1 MWFRK
6 DPDAVY
12 YAFIAESARRDGDSD
27 VVVQQKVDAERA
39 RISERRAAQQAYYD
53 GVVAKALA
61 AGDDFITAEWKL
73 DVARAERWRDWS
85 LDQQRGSRQ
94 SSARLAAL
102 LRDSANSQ
110 YSGER
115 LTRELRKIEAE
126 YSDKLREAEQAEK
139 NEEAGYRRGVKKAGV
154 RWLFWTAVFRLFA
167 ALMLGVF
174 ATLLIQDAL
183 EWVGLVQGRSSIPFV
198 WAIAA
203 IAILAMPIER
213 YATHAWTWF
222 ERVVAFD
229 RVQNTLIIA
238 ISAFLGA
245 LSIFPDYPRR
255 LQVGGW
261 IILACGCVLTSVA
274 AKRLP
279 DVPGWEEL
287 RNFAKSLPGGA
298 VLFVI
303 TVIVETLAFKG
314 YEHSLFGLP
323 MKDPDQEAMR
333 FAFCIGGPIL
343 VTWWLWIKWWAPA
356 NRPKNLSVSGLIG
369 GAADT
374 AGRGKMLVIGLWFA
388 ALGFFLL
395 WLCGPILIMLLSP
408 PAAAPIVWLLPA
420 IGTAVGA
427 YLFFARGLGPIWNAI
442 SWSRLS
448 EDTHGEARTATA
460 GELRDGGL
468 IPRGDG
474 IYLGRYL
481 NNDVASD
488 AVGYPGGVHLIT
500 IGPAGSGKGT
510 GIIVPN
516 LATLRRSILIID
528 PKGEAAAITARKR
541 AQFGRV
547 LIINPF
553 NVLSENLPH
562 LKSQGFNPL
571 AALDPEDD
579 NFTDDCVGI
588 GQALVQQPQQ
598 RETGGNAAFFAG
610 SAQDL
615 VTALIMHEKFE
626 ERDKASLANVR
637 RMLMEPYAQTEDGEP
652 LGLRKTVEEMLES
665 KCGPLRSTAGRFTR
679 GSKSVMDIIQ
689 TAANETRFLNSPPLQ
704 RDLQGEDFDWNVM
717 KREITTVYLIL
728 PADRLESH
736 ANYLRLV
743 VTSALRTLLRSPPS
757 ATLPP
762 VLLMLDE
769 FAQLG
774 YLPPIEN
781 AMGIARGFGVQL
793 WPFLQDLN
801 QINSLYKER
810 WQTFIG
816 NAAVLTAF
824 APRDLFTARYLSER
838 CGHKTVIVESEN
850 ERTGAAGMGR
860 SRGPQGVPLFR
871 PEILMEMPA
880 GQLLSFVDPV
890 KKPFMTQAK
899 GYWQTDFRFGLDDN
913 PYSPQRR

>member
-1 MWFRK
+1 MWFK
-6 DPDAVY
+6 YDPVVDY
-12 YAFIAESARRDGDSD
+12 YAMIAEEARAAGDSD
-27 VVVQQKVDAERA
+27 QVVQQKVEAARARLDELGAAER
-39 RISERRAAQQAYYD
+39 AYYD
-53 GVVAKALA
+53 GVAAKARA
-61 AGDDFITAEWKL
+61 AGDDFITVEWKL
-73 DVARAERWRDWS
+73 DVARAERGRDRS
-85 LDQQRGSRQ
+85 RDQQRNSRQ
-94 SSARLAAL
+94 SSDKLVAL
-102 LRDSANSQ
+102 RRNSASAK

-115 LTRELRKIEAE
+115 LIGELRKVEAE
-126 YSDKLREAEQAEK
+126 YSENLRGAEEAEK
-139 NEEAGYRRGVKKAGV
+139 NEEAGYRRQVKKAGI
-154 RWLFWTAVFRLFA
+154 RWFFWTSAFRLFA
-167 ALMLGVF
+167 VLIVGTFASLLTQNALGWAGF
-174 ATLLIQDAL
+174 GGGRSF
-183 EWVGLVQGRSSIPFV
+183 GLVV
-198 WAIAA
+198 WAA
-203 IAILAMPIER
+203 IAVALLAMPIER
-213 YATHAWTWF
+213 YATHAWAWT
-222 ERVVAFD
+222 EQVVGLGPLGDAVGIAGMAFVGAFAVYPNQPVW
-229 RVQNTLIIA
+229 VQA
-238 ISAFLGA
+238 AGWVMFAF
-245 LSIFPDYPRR
+245 
-255 LQVGGW
+255 
-261 IILACGCVLTSVA
+261 GCVGVSMNARGLT
-274 AKRLP
+274 
-279 DVPGWEEL
+279 DIGWEGL
-287 RNFAKSLPGGA
+287 RNIAKSLPSA
-298 VLFVI
+298 AALFLM
-303 TVIVETLAFKG
+303 TVFVAILTIKTCQ
-314 YEHSLFGLP
+314 SWFGLP
-323 MKDPDQEAMR
+323 VTTADPATTL
-333 FAFCIGGPIL
+333 CIGGP
-343 VTWWLWIKWWAPA
+343 VFATWWLWAKWWLPA
-356 NRPKNLSVSGLIG
+356 NRPKNLSVSGLVG

-395 WLCGPILIMLLSP
+395 WICGPVLIMLLSP

-448 EDTHGEARTATA
+448 QDTHGEARTATA
-460 GELRDGGL
+460 GELREGGL

-474 IYLGRYL
+474 MYLGRYL
-481 NNDVASD
+481 NNDAASD

-510 GIIVPN
+510 GIIMPN

-562 LKSQGFNPL
+562 LRSQGFNPL

-626 ERDKASLANVR
+626 RRDKASLANVR
-637 RMLMEPYAQTEDGEP
+637 TMLMEPYAQAEDGEL
-652 LGLRKTVEEMLES
+652 LGLRKTVEKMLES

-762 VLLMLDE
+762 VLFMLDE

-838 CGHKTVIVESEN
+838 CGHRTVIVESEN

-880 GQLLSFVDPV
+880 GQLLCFVDPV

-899 GYWQTDFRFGLDDN
+899 GYWETDFRLGLDDN

>member
-1 MWFRK
+1 MWFKR
-6 DPDAVY
+6 DPDAWF
-12 YAFIAESARRDGDSD
+12 YAHIAEFARHEGDSD
-27 VVVQQKVDAERA
+27 EIIQQKVEAARA
-39 RISERRAAQQAYYD
+39 RISQQRAAEKAYYD
-53 GVVAKALA
+53 GVVAQARA
-61 AGDDFITAEWKL
+61 VGDDFIKVEWKL
-73 DVARAERWRDWS
+73 DVGRAKRARDGIYDLRSKYQQGRVKRVAQYRD
-85 LDQQRGSRQ
+85 R
-94 SSARLAAL
+94 
-102 LRDSANSQ
+102 ANSR
-110 YSGER
+110 YSGEQ
-115 LTRELRKIEAE
+115 LAAELREIEAKDLE
-126 YSDKLREAEQAEK
+126 DLREEEELEK
-139 NEEAGYRRGVKKAGV
+139 SGDEYYRRQVKKAGI
-154 RWLFWTAVFRLFA
+154 RWFFWTSAFRLFA
-167 ALMLGVF
+167 ALIVGTF
-174 ATLLIQDAL
+174 ASLLIQNAL
-183 EWVGLVQGRSSIPFV
+183 GWAGFGDGRSFGLVV
-198 WAIAA
+198 WAA
-203 IAILAMPIER
+203 IAVALLAMPIER
-213 YATHAWTWF
+213 YATHAWAWT
-222 ERVVAFD
+222 EQVVGLGPLGDAVGIAVMAFFGAFAVFPNQPVW
-229 RVQNTLIIA
+229 VQA
-238 ISAFLGA
+238 A
-245 LSIFPDYPRR
+245 
-255 LQVGGW
+255 GW
-261 IILACGCVLTSVA
+261 VMFTFGCVGVSLNARGLT
-274 AKRLP
+274 
-279 DVPGWEEL
+279 DIGWEGL
-287 RNFAKSLPGGA
+287 RNIAKSLPSA
-298 VLFVI
+298 AALFLM
-303 TVIVETLAFKG
+303 TVFVAILTIKT
-314 YEHSLFGLP
+314 YQSWFGLP
-323 MKDPDQEAMR
+323 VTTPDPVTTL
-333 FAFCIGGPIL
+333 CIGGP
-343 VTWWLWIKWWAPA
+343 VFATWWLWAKWWLPA
-356 NRPKNLSVSGLIG
+356 DQPRNFSMGGLVG
-369 GAADT
+369 GAAEG
-374 AGRGKMLVIGLWFA
+374 AARGKTLVIGLWFA

-395 WLCGPILIMLLSP
+395 WLCGPLLVALLSP

-427 YLFFARGLGPIWNAI
+427 YLFFARGLGPIWNAV

-448 EDTHGEARTATA
+448 QDTHGEARTATA

-481 NNDVASD
+481 NNDVATD

-553 NVLSENLPH
+553 NVLSEKLPH

-588 GQALVQQPQQ
+588 GQALVQQQQ
-598 RETGGNAAFFAG
+598 EAGGNAAFFSG

-626 ERDKASLANVR
+626 RRDKASLANVR
-637 RMLMEPYAQTEDGEP
+637 TMLMEPYAQDEDGA
-652 LGLRKTVEEMLES
+652 LGLRKTVQEMLDS
-665 KCGPLRSTAGRFTR
+665 KCAPLRSTAGRFAR

-704 RDLQGEDFDWNVM
+704 RDLQGEDFDWDIM

-762 VLLMLDE
+762 VLFMLDE

-838 CGHKTVIVESEN
+838 CGYKTVIVESEN
-850 ERTGAAGMGR
+850 ERTGATGTGR

-880 GQLLSFVDPV
+880 GQLLCFVDPV

-899 GYWQTDFRFGLDDN
+899 GYWETDFRLGLDDN

>member
-1 MWFRK
+1 MWFKK
-6 DPDAVY
+6 DPDADY
-12 YAFIAESARRDGDSD
+12 YAMIAEHARIDGDSD
-27 VVVQQKVDAERA
+27 LVVQQKVEAARA
-39 RISERRAAQQAYYD
+39 RINRQQAAEKAYYD
-53 GVVAKALA
+53 GVVAEARA
-61 AGDDFITAEWKL
+61 AGDDLITVEWKL
-73 DVARAERWRDWS
+73 DVARIGRWRDWS
-85 LDQQRGSRQ
+85 LDQERSSRQ
-94 SSARLAAL
+94 SSAKLAAL
-102 LRDSANSQ
+102 LRDSASAK

-115 LTRELRKIEAE
+115 LIRELRKIEAE
-126 YSDKLREAEQAEK
+126 YSDNLREAEQAEK
-139 NEEAGYRRGVKKAGV
+139 NEEAGYRRGVKRAGV
-154 RWLFWTAVFRLFA
+154 RWFFWTSAFRLFA
-167 ALMLGVF
+167 VLIVGTF
-174 ATLLIQDAL
+174 ASLLIQNAL
-183 EWVGLVQGRSSIPFV
+183 GWAGLGGGRSFGLVI
-198 WAIAA
+198 WAA
-203 IAILAMPIER
+203 IAVALLAMPIER
-213 YATHAWTWF
+213 YATHAWAWT
-222 ERVVAFD
+222 EQVVGLGPLGDAVGIAVMAFFGAFAVFPNQPVW
-229 RVQNTLIIA
+229 VQA
-238 ISAFLGA
+238 AGWVMFA
-245 LSIFPDYPRR
+245 L
-255 LQVGGW
+255 
-261 IILACGCVLTSVA
+261 GCVGVSINARGLT
-274 AKRLP
+274 
-279 DVPGWEEL
+279 DIGWEGL
-287 RNFAKSLPGGA
+287 RNIAKSLPSA
-298 VLFVI
+298 AALFLM
-303 TVIVETLAFKG
+303 TVFVAILTIKI
-314 YEHSLFGLP
+314 YQSWFGLP
-323 MKDPDQEAMR
+323 VTTPDPVTTL
-333 FAFCIGGPIL
+333 CIGGP
-343 VTWWLWIKWWAPA
+343 VFATWWLWAKWWLPA
-356 NRPKNLSVSGLIG
+356 GRPRNFSMGGLVG
-369 GAADT
+369 GAAEG
-374 AGRGKMLVIGLWFA
+374 AARGKMLVIGLWFT

-395 WLCGPILIMLLSP
+395 WLCGPLLVALLSP

-442 SWSRLS
+442 SWSRLRQ
-448 EDTHGEARTATA
+448 DTHGEARTATTS
-460 GELRDGGL
+460 ELRAGGL

-510 GIIVPN
+510 GIIMPN

-553 NVLSENLPH
+553 NVLSEKLPH
-562 LKSQGFNPL
+562 LRSQGFNPL
-571 AALDPEDD
+571 AVLNPNGDD
-579 NFTDDCVGI
+579 FTDDCVGI
-588 GQALVQQPQQ
+588 GQALVQQQQ
-598 RETGGNAAFFAG
+598 EASSNAAFFSG

-626 ERDKASLANVR
+626 RRDKASLANVR
-637 RMLMEPYAQTEDGEP
+637 TMLMEPYAQAEDGEP
-652 LGLRKTVEEMLES
+652 LGLRKTVHEMLES
-665 KCGPLRSTAGRFTR
+665 KCGPLRSTAGRFAR

-704 RDLQGEDFDWNVM
+704 RDLQGEDFDWDIM

-762 VLLMLDE
+762 VLFMLDE

-801 QINSLYKER
+801 QINSLYKQR

-850 ERTGAAGMGR
+850 ERTGAAGMGH

-880 GQLLSFVDPV
+880 GQLLCFVDPV
-890 KKPFMTQAK
+890 KKPFMTQAQ
-899 GYWQTDFRFGLDDN
+899 GYWETDFRVGLDDN

>member
-1 MWFRK
+1 MWFKK
-6 DPDAVY
+6 DPDAWLY
-12 YAFIAESARRDGDSD
+12 EHIAESARREGGSD
-27 VVVQQKVDAERA
+27 QVVQQKVEAARA
-39 RISERRAAQQAYYD
+39 RINEQQAAEQAYYD
-53 GVVAKALA
+53 GVIAKARA
-61 AGDDFITAEWKL
+61 AGDDFITVEWKL
-73 DVARAERWRDWS
+73 DVARAGRARDWS
-85 LDQQRGSRQ
+85 RDQQRSSRQ
-94 SSARLAAL
+94 SNAKLAAL
-102 LRDSANSQ
+102 RRDSANLE
-110 YSGER
+110 YSGDQLAE
-115 LTRELRKIEAE
+115 ELREIEAE
-126 YSDKLREAEQAEK
+126 YSEHLREQDQIEK
-139 NEEAGYRRGVKKAGV
+139 NEEAYYPRQVKKAGV
-154 RWLFWTAVFRLFA
+154 WWLIKIVVFRLIA
-167 ALMLGVF
+167 ALILGAF
-174 ATLLIQDAL
+174 ASVLIQGAL
-183 EWVGLVQGRSSIPFV
+183 EWAGVAERRSSVSFV
-198 WAIAA
+198 WLIATV
-203 IAILAMPIER
+203 AILAMPVEG
-213 YATHAWTWF
+213 YATRAWEWAVLHRLYDKAMIVMSAFGIAFFSIQTDSSPTWF
-222 ERVVAFD
+222 RAIALFGLAGFCLVVAMEAKGLDD
-229 RVQNTLIIA
+229 RGPEALR
-238 ISAFLGA
+238 SA
-245 LSIFPDYPRR
+245 
-255 LQVGGW
+255 
-261 IILACGCVLTSVA
+261 
-274 AKRLP
+274 
-279 DVPGWEEL
+279 
-287 RNFAKSLPGGA
+287 AKSLPSAVVLFLLCLVVGAGATEAGRRFLLTQPQLTSEQATA
-298 VLFVI
+298 VL
-303 TVIVETLAFKG
+303 TAF
-314 YEHSLFGLP
+314 
-323 MKDPDQEAMR
+323 
-333 FAFCIGGPIL
+333 IGTSVL
-343 VTWWLWIKWWAPA
+343 VTWWLWVKWWAPT
-356 NRPKNLSVSGLIG
+356 NRPRNFSVSGLVG
-369 GAADT
+369 GAADA
-374 AGRGKMLVIGLWFA
+374 AGRGKMLVIGLWFG

-395 WLCGPILIMLLSP
+395 WLCGPILVTLFSP
-408 PAAAPIVWLLPA
+408 PAAAPIIWLLPA

-448 EDTHGEARTATA
+448 QDTHGEARTATA
-460 GELRDGGL
+460 SELRDGGL

-571 AALDPEDD
+571 AALDPEND

-652 LGLRKTVEEMLES
+652 LGLRKTVEKMLDS

-762 VLLMLDE
+762 VLFMLDE

-816 NAAVLTAF
+816 NAAALTAF

-838 CGHKTVIVESEN
+838 CGHRTVIVESEN

-871 PEILMEMPA
+871 PEILMEIPA
-880 GQLLSFVDPV
+880 GQLLCFVDPV

-899 GYWQTDFRFGLDDN
+899 GYWETDFRLGLDDN